1 MLAQLLQFTVQRLN
15 LPAQARPFSRITT
28 DGRAIALAL
37 QVLFCGKNLLHA
49 PLLCRIL
56 RGCRSLDRRRSRRRR
71 RRRGNRQ
78 LHIGGRRGAAALR
91 YAHTRNLLRRHVP
104 RRRIHNNSR
113 AVRIPGNIDL
123 LGGSPRRPR
132 PAGQQSCQQQG
143 NTIVMNHYYIAL
155 LLSCL
160 PLPTAVLAQ
169 DTSIYTFTA
178 EDGTI
183 HLTNRPDGD
192 SRYRFLGRFHARQ
205 LVQHVGPAGV
215 SSLAERYGRLHGV
228 DPALVEAVITVESS
242 WNPAAVSPAGAGG
255 LMQLMPG
262 TGAELG
268 VRNRFDPEEN
278 VNGGT
283 RYLKAMLDQ
292 FHSLPLA
299 LAAYNAGPGSVR
311 KYGGIPPFPETR
323 AYVEKVLRVYAAS
336 RP

>member
-1 MLAQLLQFTVQRLN
+1 
-15 LPAQARPFSRITT
+15 
-28 DGRAIALAL
+28 
-37 QVLFCGKNLLHA
+37 
-49 PLLCRIL
+49 
-56 RGCRSLDRRRSRRRR
+56 
-71 RRRGNRQ
+71 
-78 LHIGGRRGAAALR
+78 
-91 YAHTRNLLRRHVP
+91 
-104 RRRIHNNSR
+104 
-113 AVRIPGNIDL
+113 
-123 LGGSPRRPR
+123 
-132 PAGQQSCQQQG
+132 
-143 NTIVMNHYYIAL
+143 MNHYHIAL

-160 PLPTAVLAQ
+160 PLPAAVLAQ

-205 LVQHVGPAGV
+205 LMQRVGPAGV

-299 LAAYNAGPGSVR
+299 LAAYNTGPGSVR